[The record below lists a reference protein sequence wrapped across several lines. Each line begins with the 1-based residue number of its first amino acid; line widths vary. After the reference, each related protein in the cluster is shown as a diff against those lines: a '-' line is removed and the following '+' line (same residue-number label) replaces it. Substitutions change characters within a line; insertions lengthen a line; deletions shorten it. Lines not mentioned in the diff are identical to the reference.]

1 MIYNSYSDNSHI
13 VSMVLSL
20 GLKELVNSAIRNQ
33 QKCAIMNKAATAC
46 CVCVPSPV
54 MTKVVI

>member
-20 GLKELVNSAIRNQ
+20 GLKELVNSETGNY
-33 QKCAIMNKAATAC
+33 AIMNKAATAC